1 MLKDRVTRAHSC
13 KDEDL
18 ETSMYLKICQQISV
32 TLIVSFRSDQQL
44 RSISVSGTVPDTQ
57 NR

>member
-1 MLKDRVTRAHSC
+1 VLKDRVTRAHSC
-13 KDEDL
+13 ISEDL
-18 ETSMYLKICQQISV
+18 ETSLYLKICQQISV